1 MIVGLGNPGEGY
13 AKTRHNVGFRV
24 LDALAGRDGIW
35 KTKCLSS
42 ILQSEIAEH
51 PVLLAKPLTYMNLSG
66 GAVKLLLQEYRLEP
80 GQLLIVLDDLNLPF
94 GRIRIRSRGS
104 AGGHNGLESVLRTL
118 GSAEVSRVRV
128 GIGEE
133 DLPADKA
140 KFVLADFPPERDREV
155 DALILRAV
163 SAVEAVLRDGL
174 SQAMAVFNA

>member
-1 MIVGLGNPGEGY
+1 
-13 AKTRHNVGFRV
+13 
-24 LDALAGRDGIW
+24 
-35 KTKCLSS
+35 
-42 ILQSEIAEH
+42 
-51 PVLLAKPLTYMNLSG
+51 
-66 GAVKLLLQEYRLEP
+66 VKLLLQEYRLETR
-80 GQLLIVLDDLNLPF
+80 QLLLVLDDLNLPF

-155 DALILRAV
+155 DELILRAV
-163 SAVEAVLRDGL
+163 GAVKAILRDGL